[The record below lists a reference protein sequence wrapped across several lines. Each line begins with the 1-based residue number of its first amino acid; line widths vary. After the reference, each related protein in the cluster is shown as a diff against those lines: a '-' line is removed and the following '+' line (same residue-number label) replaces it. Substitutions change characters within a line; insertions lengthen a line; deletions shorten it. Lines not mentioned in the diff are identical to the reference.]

1 MVRKILILTSGSKRK
16 LVPFKLAGNKKNT
29 PLVTASFGDVVY
41 ESTDTGLY
49 LKSGEDIA
57 DFSLIYFRLV
67 GKELE
72 TASLVADYAKKNSV
86 KIVDKIYT
94 NSQVFPVTQ
103 SKAQE
108 MKDLSDNGVQIP
120 KTFFGSL
127 REIAKKSPKIF
138 GFPFVIKS
146 TSGKKGKEVYLPKSK
161 EDLENLIR
169 VLIDEEKS
177 GKKFFSQ
184 EFVGAVKRIRVMVIG
199 GKVMGAVTQLTRW
212 RKKVTSYKPHADEVK
227 IEQFRPDRGIE
238 KLAIVATNAVGLDIS
253 GVDILKDEV
262 TGKLYVIEVNAAPSW
277 KLVKKYC
284 KVNVEDEIIKYLQ
297 RQI

>member
-1 MVRKILILTSGSKRK
+1 MVKKILILTSGSKRK
-16 LVPFKLAGNKKNT
+16 LVPFKLAGNKIDT
-29 PLVTASFGDVVY
+29 PITTASFADIVY
-41 ESTDTGLY
+41 ESSNTGVR

-57 DFSLIYFRLV
+57 DFAIIYFRLV

-72 TASLVADYAKKNSV
+72 TASLVADYAKKNGV

-94 NSQVFPVTQ
+94 NSQVFPVSQ

-108 MKDLSDNGVQIP
+108 MKDLSDVGIQIP
-120 KTFFGSL
+120 RTFFGSL
-127 REIAKKSPKIF
+127 KEIAKNSPDMF

-146 TSGKKGKEVYLPKSK
+146 TSGKKGKEVYLPKTR
-161 EDLENLIR
+161 EDLRRLIKK
-169 VLIDEEKS
+169 LIIEEKS

-184 EFVGAVKRIRVMVIG
+184 EFINAVKRIRVMVIG
-199 GKVMGAVTQLTRW
+199 GKVVGTITQLTRW
-212 RKKVTSYKPHADEVK
+212 RKKITSYKPQADEAK
-227 IEQFRPDRGIE
+227 IELYLADPE
-238 KLAIVATNAVGLDIS
+238 VKKLAIRATEAVGLDIS
-253 GVDILKDEV
+253 GVDILKDEI

-284 KVNVEDEIIKYLQ
+284 KVNIENEIIKYLQ